1 MPRLTEVQRGQVI
14 ALLMQ
19 GQRQQK
25 VALQFGVNVSTI
37 ERLVRRLKDN
47 CPSSERYWKGC
58 RRLRRERSRVTMPR
72 QDGTSHLAHL
82 RNRHVTVTET
92 ALTTVGNHNRH
103 IHPKTVRNRLREFG
117 LRARRLYI
125 WFPLTRAR
133 RARRMAW
140 LAAHGPRQFPMRQWR
155 LVFFTDES
163 RFTLFRP
170 DGRRRVYRCRGE
182 HFAEACVLE
191 RDRFWGCS
199 VMVWGGISHVLK
211 SPLIMIAGNIKSP
224 KMLTLR
230 FFFPFSNILDTIFCP
245 LLMLHSY

>member
-1 MPRLTEVQRGQVI
+1 MPRLTEVQRGQAI
-14 ALLMQ
+14 AFLMQ
-19 GQRQQK
+19 GQRKQK

-37 ERLVRRLKDN
+37 ERLV
-47 CPSSERYWKGC
+47 C
-58 RRLRRERSRVTMPR
+58 RLRDTGRVADRLWRGRSRVTTPR
-72 QDGTSHLAHL
+72 QDRTIHITHL
-82 RNRHVTVTET
+82 RNRHVTATET

-170 DGRRRVYRCRGE
+170 DGRRRVYRCYGE
-182 HFAEACVLE
+182 RFADACVLE
-191 RDRFWGCS
+191 RDRFGGGS
-199 VMVWGGISHVLK
+199 VMVWRGISHGLK
-211 SPLIMIAGNIKSP
+211 SPLIVIAVILNHLKCWPRVS
-224 KMLTLR
+224 
-230 FFFPFSNILDTIFCP
+230 FSLQ
-245 LLMLHSY
+245 